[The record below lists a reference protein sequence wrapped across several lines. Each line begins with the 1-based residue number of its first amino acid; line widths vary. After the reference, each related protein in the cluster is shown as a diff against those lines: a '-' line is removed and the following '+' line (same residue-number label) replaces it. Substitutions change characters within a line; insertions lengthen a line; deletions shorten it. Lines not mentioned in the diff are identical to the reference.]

1 MEVVSLFL
9 ILYKYADRYIIA
21 SIYSKPGS
29 RKKTI
34 LLDHINSTYQLLSAK
49 DQNTHWIM
57 AEDFNNLKP
66 ENILSLSPQLKQLVK
81 GKTRENPAAIF
92 DLVITD
98 IHPFYHDAQIIDPLE
113 VDINK
118 VDHNSDHN
126 MVIV

>member
-34 LLDHINSTYQLLSAK
+34 LLDHINSTYHLLSAK

-57 AEDFNNLKP
+57 AEDFNNSKP
-66 ENILSLSPQLKQLVK
+66 ENILSLRPQLKQLVK
-81 GKTRENPAAIF
+81 GKTRENPASI
-92 DLVITD
+92 L
-98 IHPFYHDAQIIDPLE
+98 
-113 VDINK
+113 
-118 VDHNSDHN
+118 S
-126 MVIV
+126 